1 MGIEY
6 WQPIHACL
14 SSVGRALDCSS
25 ILVKLQKS
33 HKSSGRWFDSD
44 RQDKR
49 QNNNNEQTLLLFY
62 EDTI

>member
-1 MGIEY
+1 MPVLAQLVERLTVVVY
-6 WQPIHACL
+6 WL
-14 SSVGRALDCSS
+14 NS
-25 ILVKLQKS
+25 KKS

>member
-49 QNNNNEQTLLLFY
+49 NNNNEQTLLLFY